1 MSNPLQVIAGI
12 AIVFFLPGWTM
23 VNMLFP
29 RRGELDPEY
38 DQVYR
43 VTLGMGLSIVISIMV
58 GFGLNAVSTE
68 EHGYVTADPLWLI
81 LVSLTAIFALVGWF
95 RGAYP
100 RAGYI
105 HPKLY
110 RAPPVPGIP
119 KEVSSDFQRKRKL
132 DMLIREREQLLKDV
146 KTFSER
152 ATTSNPHRRL
162 YYSKRLEQTRSRI
175 EQVNQEL
182 RKLGSGGK

>member
-1 MSNPLQVIAGI
+1 M
-12 AIVFFLPGWTM
+12 FFLPGWTL

-43 VTLGMGLSIVISIMV
+43 VTLGMGLSVVIAIMV

-68 EHGYVTADPLWLI
+68 EHGYVSAGPLWLI
-81 LVSLTAIFALVGWF
+81 LLSVTLLFGVVGWW

-100 RAGYI
+100 WAGYI
-105 HPKLY
+105 HPRCY
-110 RAPPVPGIP
+110 RAPAVPGIP
-119 KEVSSDFQRKRKL
+119 KEVASDFQRKRRL
-132 DMLIREREQLLKDV
+132 DRLIIEREQLLADV

-152 ATTSNPHRRL
+152 AATSNPQRKL
-162 YYSKRLEQTRSRI
+162 YYTKRLEQTRERI
-175 EQVNQEL
+175 KQVNDEL
-182 RKLGSGGK
+182 KALGSGAK